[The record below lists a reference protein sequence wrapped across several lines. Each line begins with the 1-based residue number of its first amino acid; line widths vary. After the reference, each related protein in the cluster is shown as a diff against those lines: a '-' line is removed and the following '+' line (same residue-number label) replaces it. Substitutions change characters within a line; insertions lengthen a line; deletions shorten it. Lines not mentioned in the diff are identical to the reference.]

1 MEDEIGL
8 GNTPPKMVLR
18 GHYHEY
24 VKVWHGK
31 KQDGYYFESWLIVAP
46 PLSLLSD
53 WGRQATQSAY
63 IISPGLVALEVI
75 DGRLF
80 ETHFFGKTLDIRKK
94 EKITL

>member
-1 MEDEIGL
+1 
-8 GNTPPKMVLR
+8 MVLR

-31 KQDGYYFESWLIVAP
+31 KQDGYYFESWLVVAP

-53 WGRQATQSAY
+53 WSRQATQSAY
-63 IISPGLVALEVI
+63 IISPGILALEVI
-75 DGRLF
+75 DGRLY

-94 EKITL
+94 EKIEL